1 MNFRAAK
8 KNDASSLAAVSIEV
22 WVGTYLRKGVNA
34 FFADY
39 ALSEFTT
46 SRFEAILENENEHII
61 VSENEI
67 GIDGFIRITSGRIAP
82 VHGCSTTEITT
93 LYVQPRHQGKGI
105 GKGLLCEG
113 LRECAA
119 DGVAS
124 FWLCVNSENNPA
136 MDFYVA
142 CGFQKVGQTHFRI
155 RDEAYLNEVF
165 SRAV

>member
-8 KNDASSLAAVSIEV
+8 KNDASSLAAISIEV

-61 VSENEI
+61 VSENEV

-105 GKGLLCEG
+105 GKGLLGKG
-113 LRECAA
+113 LRQCAA

-124 FWLCVNSENNPA
+124 LWLCVNSENNPA
-136 MDFYVA
+136 MGFYLA

>member
-1 MNFRAAK
+1 MNFRVAK
-8 KNDASSLAAVSIEV
+8 KIDASSLAAVSIEV

-46 SRFEAILENENEHII
+46 SQFEAILENENEHII
-61 VSENEI
+61 VSENEV

-105 GKGLLCEG
+105 GKGLLGKG

-119 DGVAS
+119 DGVTS
-124 FWLCVNSENNPA
+124 LWLCVNSENNPA
-136 MDFYVA
+136 IDFYLA